1 MEDDEDLPLHLPSP
15 MAKKTKSKVKRRDD
29 APDRTNL
36 MPREREMQHSAA
48 DFSLFRLLPSDIV
61 QKHIYSLVP
70 ELVCKH
76 IRVSRSFLQML
87 PETSRID
94 INISDE
100 RVAPITCNSLLRFM
114 SKQDQEIRVCIQE
127 RLFCPVIV
135 EAFSKAKARIV
146 QISVSFCFTDLERT
160 RPRYKPN
167 EFDPMGWTQEE
178 EEEEEEEPEEWRNKK
193 WALSASC
200 ENMAKLLLAAPGL
213 QVCDFHGIDAPALS
227 KIFAHIFESKKQMKW
242 KAEFASKPKC
252 FSRLRYLSLEG
263 WRAETPILSQLASC
277 LILDS
282 LIRLDLSNC
291 GLTDQDISALFGE
304 WDRANLSGN
313 ILLEELYL
321 DDNHITSDGI
331 DSIAKFLGFVDHD
344 VIERKKLNRFVNLRV
359 LDLSSN
365 SVVSGRSNKFSYIL
379 HNCKNL
385 RVLNLKQRR
394 TLMFDHALLARDLE
408 TLNQLDCFNEVT
420 PWGKWRRPSLQQE
433 YTSRFCSMTYMED
446 KKMQVK
452 DGKRMSR
459 TVLDTDQPP
468 PPHVLDLH
476 PWPLCF
482 SIAELKFLS
491 QSLPRVRPSLQELRF
506 TSPVQ
511 DPGYISEILPAL
523 EELIRECKELKAVF
537 LDDVEVFNSE
547 REDEDSSILF
557 HRHFDPGLE
566 IHDKWPPPIF
576 KRKMEK
582 AHLITT
588 IDVGQNAR
596 RHYICPVE
604 FQDGL
609 SSMPKLQ
616 SLILADTKLQAR
628 GCMVVVRAAAE
639 HCRALQQLD
648 LSKNGITVKGNDQQW
663 WTEGKRTRDLDSLGG
678 CLGMWKEMRLLS
690 FSKNSLGPLPCRA
703 IFQAIQTWEGDVE
716 LRLEDVSIV
725 MLHLERNDLCNGRL
739 RALLENVLRPLN
751 KRISLHSLSLQHTKL
766 GNEELAVL
774 AHHILDEHQLSSSA
788 HLPLND
794 PSCASPQCH
803 RGFLELR
810 ELDLRLQMS
819 GAQGQVKLAKA
830 LRSLQHLTT
839 LDGISTEIMISKQQ
853 QEGVEEKLEKEGK
866 GNRNRKVGV
875 ERLNFL
881 HTDKLPHGHY
891 QVYSSSTNSPYSTP
905 LFQMD
910 FIFMRMRRVHTIIG
924 RLCIRNQDMGKKL
937 SEELAELLPGM
948 NHLRQLDLGFNQLK
962 REGISKIARGLKEV
976 MSGLE
981 SLNLEGNAIGPDG
994 AKELV
999 NLWSLK
1005 LHRRLKHLNMS
1016 SNRLDLEVKH

>member
-1 MEDDEDLPLHLPSP
+1 
-15 MAKKTKSKVKRRDD
+15 
-29 APDRTNL
+29 
-36 MPREREMQHSAA
+36 
-48 DFSLFRLLPSDIV
+48 
-61 QKHIYSLVP
+61 
-70 ELVCKH
+70 
-76 IRVSRSFLQML
+76 
-87 PETSRID
+87 
-94 INISDE
+94 
-100 RVAPITCNSLLRFM
+100 
-114 SKQDQEIRVCIQE
+114 
-127 RLFCPVIV
+127 
-135 EAFSKAKARIV
+135 
-146 QISVSFCFTDLERT
+146 
-160 RPRYKPN
+160 
-167 EFDPMGWTQEE
+167 
-178 EEEEEEEPEEWRNKK
+178 
-193 WALSASC
+193 
-200 ENMAKLLLAAPGL
+200 
-213 QVCDFHGIDAPALS
+213 
-227 KIFAHIFESKKQMKW
+227 
-242 KAEFASKPKC
+242 
-252 FSRLRYLSLEG
+252 
-263 WRAETPILSQLASC
+263 
-277 LILDS
+277 
-282 LIRLDLSNC
+282 
-291 GLTDQDISALFGE
+291 
-304 WDRANLSGN
+304 
-313 ILLEELYL
+313 
-321 DDNHITSDGI
+321 
-331 DSIAKFLGFVDHD
+331 
-344 VIERKKLNRFVNLRV
+344 
-359 LDLSSN
+359 
-365 SVVSGRSNKFSYIL
+365 
-379 HNCKNL
+379 
-385 RVLNLKQRR
+385 
-394 TLMFDHALLARDLE
+394 MFDHALLARDLE

-523 EELIRECKELKAVF
+523 EELIRECKELKVLRIRGWKRAQHDVLISCSKFGALKAVF

-604 FQDGL
+604 FQDFSRCCNLVYCNLKSADLQPSGGEQLADGL

-716 LRLEDVSIV
+716 LRLEDVSIGFLPPIEKEEQERTQGRRIINL

-891 QVYSSSTNSPYSTP
+891 Q
-905 LFQMD
+905 MD

-1016 SNRLDLEVKH
+1016 SNRLDLEGLVYIFPAFRLSSSAGSKSEMEPESLLETVELNENSLDEAAMDRLGKALKDLPNLTYLSVIHNKIDLYSFESLRRDLSCFCPKIRFFFVHNVQYCACTALPPSRYTIGSLLACRKAIKQHIDMGFEGVYTRSFPPVAMTALTDLLAMPPSEDLLELVRIVGLDDVILAATRSYCLWSKLFAHIVHGKWFRPR